1 MAEPEPGGG
10 LFDADVAD
18 IDAEANPLRVLKLLR
33 HLHEPTQIQAG
44 GVLEEDEGAIGPLA
58 KAGIQLAHPFEHA
71 VGVCLHLALVMD
83 DHPSDTACEAVS
95 ELPDRGPASLVE
107 NVDAAIQVHNRQA
120 RVGGHEA
127 QDVLQLVRRVSV
139 YLGRD
144 THLGEAEPGELKQSV
159 VPGNALLEQGM
170 NGFRHHL
177 RRGSSRTTRF
187 VEASSS
193 TIRFHH
199 SPVTGVL

>member
-33 HLHEPTQIQAG
+33 HLHEPAQIQAG

-83 DHPSDTACEAVS
+83 DHSSDTACEAVS
-95 ELPDRGPASLVE
+95 EFPDRGPASLVE
-107 NVDAAIQVHNRQA
+107 NVDDR
-120 RVGGHEA
+120 
-127 QDVLQLVRRVSV
+127 
-139 YLGRD
+139 
-144 THLGEAEPGELKQSV
+144 
-159 VPGNALLEQGM
+159 
-170 NGFRHHL
+170 L
-177 RRGSSRTTRF
+177 RRGRMAREIAERFYDDTIFADRLSQLYRAVATR
-187 VEASSS
+187 
-193 TIRFHH
+193 R
-199 SPVTGVL
+199 PVPLDAEGMVTS